1 MSDTDKAAIWNELL
15 RVTRW
20 WSTEANQDD
29 LAHKAVLHAAALAY
43 ADAVRASGRD
53 VRPTPT
59 QVSDHRTDGVL
70 LPFGRSKGKRV
81 ADVETKDLR
90 WYESV
95 VAESV
100 DNPKKERFRA
110 QNVALLDAIRA
121 ELEDR

>member
-1 MSDTDKAAIWNELL
+1 MTKAETWAELL
-15 RVTRW
+15 RILTW
-20 WSTEANQDD
+20 WALQANQDD
-29 LAHKAVLHAAALAY
+29 LAHKNTLHVAVLAY

-53 VRPTPT
+53 VKPTPT
-59 QVSDHRTDGVL
+59 RVSDDRRDDVV
-70 LPFGRSKGKRV
+70 LPFGRSRGKRV

-100 DNPKKERFRA
+100 DDETKGRWRA

-121 ELEDR
+121 ELEER